1 MIIMYMN
8 KTFNFV
14 FKQFIRFVFVD
25 VYIIRIQILLFE
37 AQIKANLKN
46 KTDILEK
53 YSKSPITMNNNRQ
66 NTSLWPLDLFIIMF
80 YFYSGLL
87 KHLVCEIVK
96 IHFFFACIF
105 LLCISI
111 CRPNTKLSLHMLQIK
126 DLSLHTITC
135 FLKRSLQ

>member
-1 MIIMYMN
+1 MIIMCIN

-66 NTSLWPLDLFIIMF
+66 NTSL
-80 YFYSGLL
+80 
-87 KHLVCEIVK
+87 
-96 IHFFFACIF
+96 
-105 LLCISI
+105 
-111 CRPNTKLSLHMLQIK
+111 
-126 DLSLHTITC
+126 
-135 FLKRSLQ
+135 